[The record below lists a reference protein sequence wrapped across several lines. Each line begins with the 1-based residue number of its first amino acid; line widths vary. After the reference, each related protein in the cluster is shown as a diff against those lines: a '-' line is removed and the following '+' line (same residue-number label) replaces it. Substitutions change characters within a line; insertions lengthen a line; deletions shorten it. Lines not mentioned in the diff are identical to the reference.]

1 MPCGQSSRIC
11 SVLRAKGRTYVVGEV
26 AVCTPLIDRRT
37 ARRLVQV
44 VDVLSVLALLLLD
57 PSKRLDVE
65 LLASSA
71 DVHASALGERPLNLE
86 LGRVHPEEDPHVKVD
101 RERDEWDNVSAI
113 TGCDVVARVEE
124 QSEGNLVRV
133 VGFGRDTS
141 VVGEAGGSHQRRRK
155 VRVLRKRAKA
165 GGDWTHHFSG

>member
-1 MPCGQSSRIC
+1 MC

-57 PSKRLDVE
+57 PSERLDVE

-71 DVHASALGERPLNLE
+71 DVHA
-86 LGRVHPEEDPHVKVD
+86 EEDPHVKVD
-101 RERDEWDNVSAI
+101 RERDEWDDVSAI

-141 VVGEAGGSHQRRRK
+141 VVGEAGGSHQKRRK
-155 VRVLRKRAKA
+155 VRVLRKRAKT